1 MKVNL
6 TKTYEVEF
14 AKDGASYKKGD
25 KVSVNMLLAAKF
37 FQDGRVATVP
47 TELIEDAKKIG
58 AEDLFNDGRVATV
71 PTELIEDAKKIGAED
86 LFNKKKN
93 LKDIV

>member
-14 AKDGASYKKGD
+14 AKDGAVYKKGD
-25 KVSVNMLLAAKF
+25 KV
-37 FQDGRVATVP
+37 
-47 TELIEDAKKIG
+47 
-58 AEDLFNDGRVATV
+58 
-71 PTELIEDAKKIGAED
+71 IGAED
-86 LFNKKKN
+86 LFNKKKD

>member
-1 MKVNL
+1 MRLSSQRTELLIK
-6 TKTYEVEF
+6 
-14 AKDGASYKKGD
+14 
-25 KVSVNMLLAAKF
+25 KVSVNMLLAGKF
-37 FQDGRVATVP
+37 FQ
-47 TELIEDAKKIG
+47 
-58 AEDLFNDGRVATV
+58 DGRVATV

>member
-14 AKDGASYKKGD
+14 AKDGAVYKKGD
-25 KVSVNMLLAAKF
+25 KVSVNMLLAGKF

-47 TELIEDAKKIG
+47 SELMEDAKKIG
-58 AEDLFNDGRVATV
+58 AEN
-71 PTELIEDAKKIGAED
+71 

>member
-1 MKVNL
+1 MRL
-6 TKTYEVEF
+6 SSQRTGPF
-14 AKDGASYKKGD
+14 IKKGD
-25 KVSVNMLLAAKF
+25 KVSVNMLLAGKF

-47 TELIEDAKKIG
+47 SELM
-58 AEDLFNDGRVATV
+58 
-71 PTELIEDAKKIGAED
+71 EDAKKIGAED

>member
-25 KVSVNMLLAAKF
+25 NMLLAAKF

-58 AEDLFNDGRVATV
+58 AEDLFN
-71 PTELIEDAKKIGAED
+71 
-86 LFNKKKN
+86 KKKN